1 MKKSIF
7 YILSILVI
15 GGAGFFSWQNSS
27 KVQGEI
33 DLYESK
39 RDTKR
44 TVEATIEKTEKQL
57 ADTEGELETAKQLN
71 SELISTKENEESKEG
86 QMNRSIE
93 KFQAEIDES
102 DAQLA
107 QFAEI
112 KKKIDDK
119 LEGRIPWAQI
129 PEKIKELQETRKR
142 KGDDLDQLITLTE
155 KLTKEV
161 ADKRTENARQG
172 NRLSEIRNK
181 IKLNA
186 KVGAVISVNST
197 WGFVIIN
204 LGTKNSNVTTRSK
217 LLVTRNGRLLGRL
230 TPNSVEPSQT
240 VCDLNARDLTPGV
253 RIQLGDEVTLAES
266 LGQ

>member
-1 MKKSIF
+1 MC
-7 YILSILVI
+7 
-15 GGAGFFSWQNSS
+15 
-27 KVQGEI
+27 
-33 DLYESK
+33 
-39 RDTKR
+39 
-44 TVEATIEKTEKQL
+44 
-57 ADTEGELETAKQLN
+57 
-71 SELISTKENEESKEG
+71 
-86 QMNRSIE
+86 RSIE

-112 KKKIDDK
+112 KRKIDEK
-119 LEGRIPWAQI
+119 LEGVPIPWAQI

-253 RIQLGDEVTLAES
+253 RIQPGDEVTLAES

>member
-1 MKKSIF
+1 MKTIF

-15 GGAGFFSWQNSS
+15 GGAGFFSWQNSE
-27 KVQGEI
+27 KIKGEI
-33 DLYESK
+33 NLYDSK
-39 RDTKR
+39 RNTKQ
-44 TVEATIEKTEKQL
+44 TVEGTIEKTEKDL
-57 ADTEGELETAKQLN
+57 EDTKGRLETALQLN

-86 QMNRSIE
+86 QMNRAIE

-107 QFAEI
+107 QFDEI
-112 KKKIDDK
+112 KKKIDEK
-119 LEGRIPWAQI
+119 LEGVPIPWAQI
-129 PEKIKELQETRKR
+129 PQKIKELQETRKR

-161 ADKRTENARQG
+161 AGKRAENARQG

-204 LGTKNSNVTTRSK
+204 LGTKNSNVTASSK

-253 RIQLGDEVTLAES
+253 RIQPGDEVTLAES